1 MSCFSFTRPR
11 IPLQILLLLITFAS
25 GCTAPREVE
34 LHPEIKASPRA
45 GVEITNRD
53 DFTYPRATVFVK
65 GFYSSEAGDIAV
77 GQTVRIPFDSF
88 VDDNGN
94 HFDVSTMKPEVIRL
108 RAWIDGKAVSK
119 FFQIK

>member
-1 MSCFSFTRPR
+1 MSCFSFARPR

-25 GCTAPREVE
+25 GCNAPHEVE
-34 LHPEIKASPRA
+34 LHPEIKASPRV

-53 DFTYPRATVFVK
+53 DFSYPRATVFVK
-65 GFYSSEAGDIAV
+65 GFYSAEAGDIAV

-88 VDDNGN
+88 VDDHGN
-94 HFDVSTMKPEVIRL
+94 HFDVSTMKPEAIRL

-119 FFQIK
+119 IFQIK